1 MSEAEEADP
10 ERSCSGTAAPPSAT
24 GAVTMVSEAA
34 TTAAALPEAAKLMD
48 AASSAAEGAA
58 LAAGVEAAVT

>member
-1 MSEAEEADP
+1 
-10 ERSCSGTAAPPSAT
+10 
-24 GAVTMVSEAA
+24 MVSEAA

-48 AASSAAEGAA
+48 AASSTAEDAA